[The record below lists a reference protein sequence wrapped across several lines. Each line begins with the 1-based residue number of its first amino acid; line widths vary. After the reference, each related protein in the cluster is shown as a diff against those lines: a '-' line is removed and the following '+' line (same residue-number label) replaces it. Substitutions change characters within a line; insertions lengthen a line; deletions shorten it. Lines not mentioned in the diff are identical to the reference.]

1 MSKINYSSLDEVWG
15 NSFNNNMNQNQF
27 NVNNNNKINQ
37 NQNPNQNSNQNQNQ
51 NSNQIMNKNQNMNQ
65 NMNQNQNIN
74 QNQIL
79 NQNSNSNQNMN
90 HNQNQN
96 QNQSNY
102 RNNTKLGNDFTGIQ
116 NNYINPAENIN
127 NGANQKQN
135 FHKIDMN
142 KVIDSMNLVERNKE
156 PENTINDEYTK
167 YRFNPVNTVAPLY
180 TDDKNKYTPFQ
191 DNIEKKFLQDKIIE
205 LENDFRK
212 YKLLLNSRNN
222 NSTNSVDYFCIRFY
236 F

>member
-1 MSKINYSSLDEVWG
+1 M
-15 NSFNNNMNQNQF
+15 
-27 NVNNNNKINQ
+27 
-37 NQNPNQNSNQNQNQ
+37 NQNQNQ
-51 NSNQIMNKNQNMNQ
+51 N
-65 NMNQNQNIN
+65 
-74 QNQIL
+74 
-79 NQNSNSNQNMN
+79 
-90 HNQNQN
+90 
-96 QNQSNY
+96 NY

-167 YRFNPVNTVAPLY
+167 YRFNPVNTVAPIY

-222 NSTNSVDYFCIRFY
+222 NNNNNSEDYIENFENKNNSLSDDTNKNDLLDLIVIIIIGLIIIFVLDSIFKIGKSIGARN
-236 F
+236 